1 MLKIFQIQVILVNFR
16 LDTNELS
23 INDYFTYKNNKKI
36 WNKIL

>member
-23 INDYFTYKNNKKI
+23 INELLYV
-36 WNKIL
+36 